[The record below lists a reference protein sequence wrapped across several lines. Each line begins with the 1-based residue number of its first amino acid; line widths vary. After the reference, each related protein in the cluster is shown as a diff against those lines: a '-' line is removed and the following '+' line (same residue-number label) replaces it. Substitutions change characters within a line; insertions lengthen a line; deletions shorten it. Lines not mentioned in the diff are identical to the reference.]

1 MTRHITDH
9 PKPQTDN
16 KAVAAFLRV
25 GRKKNARNATS
36 KRLERPSPVGNGR
49 LVQYLMI
56 ERGREV

>member
-9 PKPQTDN
+9 PKPQTN
-16 KAVAAFLRV
+16 SKSVAAFMLISRE
-25 GRKKNARNATS
+25 KNARNAAS
-36 KRLERPSPVGNGR
+36 KRLERPNPVGNGR